1 MNYPNPPS
9 PEITTKEKPAFK
21 EITSELLRE
30 LENAL
35 NNATLWKE
43 QVNLSL
49 KGVKRILEVITG
61 MDFFQK
67 ANEIDERL
75 RGIVKWLENSSD
87 GLQTKMREYESY
99 FTDFNT
105 SMKSNE
111 QEVTAILNANAEN
124 IKSEVKKLENQIIET
139 TTRLLTSYQIF
150 LNQARDNANNQ
161 ITENKTQ
168 SLEAIN
174 QAKTTANNEIST
186 NKTQAIT
193 NINEAKESATTQIN
207 ADKTQAINNINEAK
221 ESATTQINADKTQA
235 INNINEAKESATT
248 QINADKTQA
257 ITNINEAKESANN
270 EISTNKTASLEAL
283 KQEKQEATSEIN
295 EAKKTAFNELLETLK
310 PKFSGLFAGVYY
322 IKNVIYIQGGWEQK
336 VKDLSD
342 YALEKSKKYE
352 IEVFFHFSS
361 SQILEPS
368 AVFGLKVQEGFLKES
383 IQKITHKYTLQTY
396 HTKLLVENV
405 SGVLG
410 LYHGYFR
417 GSNKTIITSIK
428 ELPNDAIVSKVS
440 DGSDFANAIPIV
452 KNLNDIT
459 TTETTNTRS

>member
-75 RGIVKWLENSSD
+75 RGVLKWLENSSD

-105 SMKSNE
+105 SMRSNE

-124 IKSEVKKLENQIIET
+124 IKSEIKKLENQLIET

-150 LNQARDNANNQ
+150 LNNARDNANNQ

-168 SLEAIN
+168 SLEALN
-174 QAKTTANNEIST
+174 QAKTNANNEISE

-193 NINEAKESATTQIN
+193 NINQAKENATNQIN
-207 ADKTQAINNINEAK
+207 TNKQEVLNNITQAK
-221 ESATTQINADKTQA
+221 TT
-235 INNINEAKESATT
+235 
-248 QINADKTQA
+248 
-257 ITNINEAKESANN
+257 
-270 EISTNKTASLEAL
+270 
-283 KQEKQEATSEIN
+283 ATSEIT
-295 EAKKTAFNELLETLK
+295 EAKKAIIIKTL
-310 PKFSGLFAGVYY
+310 
-322 IKNVIYIQGGWEQK
+322 I
-336 VKDLSD
+336 
-342 YALEKSKKYE
+342 
-352 IEVFFHFSS
+352 
-361 SQILEPS
+361 
-368 AVFGLKVQEGFLKES
+368 FLR
-383 IQKITHKYTLQTY
+383 L
-396 HTKLLVENV
+396 
-405 SGVLG
+405 
-410 LYHGYFR
+410 
-417 GSNKTIITSIK
+417 NK
-428 ELPNDAIVSKVS
+428 AC
-440 DGSDFANAIPIV
+440 
-452 KNLNDIT
+452 
-459 TTETTNTRS
+459 